1 MEKIEVQNKLFA
13 ITDYIIKRHKVTDSV
28 KIQKILYFLYLEY
41 LKEKNQ
47 KLFEDEF
54 EAWIYGPVLRTVYNH
69 LKYNGLFFDEY
80 ETLDI
85 DKGPIFIKFLSLDD
99 KEIMAFIDKK
109 ITKYKNQN
117 TFNLVEKTHQT
128 SPWIKARKGLKED
141 EPSTRKIKFSDLEKF
156 VKTWQS

>member
-1 MEKIEVQNKLFA
+1 
-13 ITDYIIKRHKVTDSV
+13 
-28 KIQKILYFLYLEY
+28 
-41 LKEKNQ
+41 
-47 KLFEDEF
+47 
-54 EAWIYGPVLRTVYNH
+54 VLRTVYNH

-128 SPWIKARKGLKED
+128 SP
-141 EPSTRKIKFSDLEKF
+141 
-156 VKTWQS
+156 